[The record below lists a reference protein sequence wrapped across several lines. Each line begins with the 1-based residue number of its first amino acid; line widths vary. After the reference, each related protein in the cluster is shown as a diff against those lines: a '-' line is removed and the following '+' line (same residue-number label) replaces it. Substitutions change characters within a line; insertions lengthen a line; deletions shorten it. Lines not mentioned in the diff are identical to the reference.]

1 MIIRVISRENDTYA
15 DIPLDSFIFENFEL
29 TFNDDSTLPKS
40 DLMFYMHDYDYYIRV
55 SESDNWI
62 KIDVKDYYL

>member
-40 DLMFYMHDYDYYIRV
+40 DLMF
-55 SESDNWI
+55 
-62 KIDVKDYYL
+62 